1 MVIVKNIWKIPKGVN
16 QEPLIRGIQWPKE
29 QKTNTHKKLKIKKH
43 EHTKIQLMTPLAL
56 FLLQSV
62 DKSWNRKGGQD

>member
-29 QKTNTHKKLKIKKH
+29 QKNKYTQK
-43 EHTKIQLMTPLAL
+43 TK
-56 FLLQSV
+56 
-62 DKSWNRKGGQD
+62 D